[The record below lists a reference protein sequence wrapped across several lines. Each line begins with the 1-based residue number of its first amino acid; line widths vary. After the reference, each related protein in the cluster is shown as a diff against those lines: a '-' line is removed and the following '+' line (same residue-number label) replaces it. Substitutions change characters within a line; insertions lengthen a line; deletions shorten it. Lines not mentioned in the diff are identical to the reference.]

1 MDDIDITKLKYN
13 PTIIKNKLKIVGE
26 MVMAGDDLMVVFPE
40 HFIKRELAI
49 LGSTVKLVSIYCII
63 DSSYNYAVIASPIF
77 QELSPERIT
86 ETSIAGKLYKVLKF
100 SKDTLFLVSDYLVIT
115 DNFLYDVFD
124 EFFIKGNVPFYIDY
138 EKLSGLFLESKKYA
152 NSNIGTNSIIF
163 EIISA
168 IISRNSNDKTIY
180 WRHSLNKGSKDNME
194 YIGLSNIYYA
204 FDSTGAK
211 IIGSYFEPGL
221 VNAVMNKEK
230 TPTETVKVLRY

>member
-1 MDDIDITKLKYN
+1 MDDIDISKLKYN
-13 PTIIKNKLKIVGE
+13 PTVIKNKLKIVGE

-40 HFIKRELAI
+40 HFVQRELAI

-100 SKDTLFLVSDYLVIT
+100 SKDTLFL
-115 DNFLYDVFD
+115 
-124 EFFIKGNVPFYIDY
+124 
-138 EKLSGLFLESKKYA
+138 ESKKYA

-180 WRHSLNKGSKDNME
+180 WRHSLNQGSKDNME

>member
-1 MDDIDITKLKYN
+1 MDDIDISKLKYN
-13 PTIIKNKLKIVGE
+13 PTVIKNKLKIVGE

-40 HFIKRELAI
+40 HFVQRELAI

-63 DSSYNYAVIASPIF
+63 DSSYNYAVMASPIF

-100 SKDTLFLVSDYLVIT
+100 SKDT
-115 DNFLYDVFD
+115 
-124 EFFIKGNVPFYIDY
+124 
-138 EKLSGLFLESKKYA
+138 LFLESKKYA

-180 WRHSLNKGSKDNME
+180 WRHSLNQGSKDNME

>member
-1 MDDIDITKLKYN
+1 MDDIDISKLKYN
-13 PTIIKNKLKIVGE
+13 PSVIKNKLKIVGDK
-26 MVMAGDDLMVVFPE
+26 VITGDDLMVVFPE

-49 LGSTVKLVSIYCII
+49 IGSTVKLVSIYCII
-63 DSSYNYAVIASPIF
+63 DSSYNYAVMASPIY

-86 ETSIAGKLYKVLKF
+86 ETSISGTLYTVLKF
-100 SKDTLFLVSDYLVIT
+100 SKDTLFLVTDHLVIS

-124 EFFIKGNVPFYIDY
+124 EFFIKGNIPFYMDY

-152 NSNIGTNSIIF
+152 NSSIGTNSIIF
-163 EIISA
+163 EIITS
-168 IISRNSNDKTIY
+168 IISRNSIDKTIY
-180 WRHSLNKGSKDNME
+180 WRHSLNKGTKDNME

-204 FDSTGAK
+204 FDNTGAK